1 MSGAAS
7 GSYYRSQTALR
18 PKAGAA
24 GGGGGGGADRWKL
37 VMLSTALFFPAV
49 VAGTLFVMN
58 FVGAY
63 YDTSNAIPIKMMA
76 TIILLWMFVSFP
88 LVLGGTL
95 LGRSFCGATAAPCRI
110 HGWPRPIP
118 PKKWYY
124 SPIVMIAL
132 TGILPFGSIF
142 IEMCVSVRANSRPA
156 RRRTPRRPSALP
168 PARPFSLL
176 VRVRCARAELTRPP
190 PRPHPIGHT
199 RYFIFTSFWNYKFY
213 YVYGFMLLVLFILS
227 VVSVC
232 ITIVTTYFLLNAE
245 DYRWQWV
252 SFLSSGST
260 AFYVFLYSI
269 YYFFAKTN
277 MSGLMQTT
285 CVLVFVRLSL
295 ARLCSHHRAC
305 SLQYLRGV
313 RGVGCWR
320 PDLRRARARA
330 HVALVPP
337 RLSHLVRLTRYYFG
351 YMGLFCFAMWIVC
364 GTIGRI
370 GASVFVRTI
379 FRNVKFGACL
389 SGCQVCPFRF
399 PRLHPSLTHAPLSL
413 SLHLSPD

>member
-24 GGGGGGGADRWKL
+24 GGGGGGGGGRADRWKI

-49 VAGTLFVMN
+49 IAGTLFVMN

-110 HGWPRPIP
+110 NPWARPIP

-132 TGILPFGSIF
+132 TGVLPFGSIF
-142 IEMCVSVRANSRPA
+142 IEMCVCACA
-156 RRRTPRRPSALP
+156 RGQCAGGRLSALP
-168 PARPFSLL
+168 PFLPLWLSAHGAPASAHPSFSLSISL
-176 VRVRCARAELTRPP
+176 YLYFPA
-190 PRPHPIGHT
+190 HT

-213 YVYGFMLLVLFILS
+213 YVYGFMLLVLVILS

-285 CVLVFVRLSL
+285 CVLALFGFFPRSFSSPT
-295 ARLCSHHRAC
+295 APSRM
-305 SLQYLRGV
+305 LR
-313 RGVGCWR
+313 CNIL
-320 PDLRRARARA
+320 PRARA
-330 HVALVPP
+330 
-337 RLSHLVRLTRYYFG
+337 
-351 YMGLFCFAMWIVC
+351 
-364 GTIGRI
+364 
-370 GASVFVRTI
+370 
-379 FRNVKFGACL
+379 
-389 SGCQVCPFRF
+389 
-399 PRLHPSLTHAPLSL
+399 
-413 SLHLSPD
+413 